1 MKAIVSK
8 TDMETHPIARNT
20 RQKSSEFKGKLIRL
34 TLAGGIAFWVT
45 SIATSLLPIASA
57 YRAALS
63 NWSMQTV
70 WFASLFAGLMI
81 SCCVSYFFL
90 RYYGKIPA
98 KGPVLKSVAVSL
110 CALIL
115 ATILIDVPGSIQG
128 HGDVLHYFLIG
139 CMFNLARFL
148 LLGTAI
154 GCQYKRLLRKR
165 SP

>member
-1 MKAIVSK
+1 VKVIDCK
-8 TDMETHPIARNT
+8 TDMGTPLITRNT
-20 RQKSSEFKGKLIRL
+20 RHKSSEFKRKLIRL

-45 SIATSLLPIASA
+45 SIATSLLPIASD

-81 SCCVSYFFL
+81 SCCISYCLL
-90 RYYGKIPA
+90 RHYDRIPA
-98 KGPVLKSVAVSL
+98 KDPVLKSVTVSL

-115 ATILIDVPGSIQG
+115 TTVLIDIPGSIQG
-128 HGDVLHYFLIG
+128 HGDVLHYFFIG
-139 CMFNLARFL
+139 FMFNLARFL

-154 GCQYKRLLRKR
+154 GCQYNKLLRKG